1 MVTERDSP
9 IGVFD
14 SGLGGLTV
22 VRALRRLCPRE
33 SLIYFGD
40 TARVPYGTKSKQTVT
55 HFSQQILDFLVDR
68 EVKMVVVACNTASA
82 LALEELKAAAS
93 VPTLGVILPGA
104 EAAAGL
110 TRSRHVGVVGTTA
123 TIKSSAYPEALKSIN
138 GDLTVTS
145 VACPL
150 FVPLAEEGWTE
161 GPIASM
167 VSREYLEPFWHNNV
181 DTIILGCT
189 HYPLLKNTIQ
199 ASLPDRVQLVDSAE
213 AVSMAVQDHLNRTD
227 SLAQVGVG
235 GLECFV
241 TDLPQK
247 FEELAERFLGTS
259 LPKVTLVQLD

>member
-1 MVTERDSP
+1 MEPESP

-40 TARVPYGTKSKQTVT
+40 TARVPYGTKSSRTVT
-55 HFSQQILDFLVDR
+55 HFSRQIVEFLLER
-68 EVKMVVVACNTASA
+68 RVKMVVVACNTASA
-82 LALEELKAAAS
+82 LALEDLKARTP

-104 EAAAGL
+104 QTAVRL
-110 TRSRHVGVVGTTA
+110 TRSGHVGVVGTTA
-123 TIKSSAYPEALKSIN
+123 TIRSEAYPRALKSIN

-161 GPIASM
+161 GAVARMI
-167 VSREYLEPFWHNNV
+167 SREYLEPFRHNAV
-181 DTIILGCT
+181 DTVILGCT
-189 HYPLLKNTIQ
+189 HYPLLKKTIQ
-199 ASLPDRVQLVDSAE
+199 ASLPKSVRLVDSAD
-213 AVSMAVQDHLNRTD
+213 AVSKAVLEHLRRTD
-227 SLAQVGVG
+227 ALASEGEG
-235 GLECFV
+235 RLECFV

-247 FEELAERFLGTS
+247 FEELGERFLGTS
-259 LPKVTLVQLD
+259 LPEVTLVRLE